1 MNLKSSGFDMN
12 FRFSGFLVFLL
23 FLCFS
28 STVSAEGPGFLV
40 VLDVPGGGTEDLV
53 SGLKELD
60 VRVEGQKWFLEE
72 VQARGIT
79 PRRVLRRPKDMR
91 WVMRGAEINYVIF
104 LEKGESG
111 FAANFVGESG
121 ESEEKVELEGETLD
135 ANGVRK
141 IVALAR
147 KKLGKDKPT
156 VVAPVGVE
164 EPEPEPEVKPR
175 RPDPPAASNWLDI
188 GIGLRLLKRDLV
200 IGGKNGGVLT
210 YPSQLYPGGQLL
222 IEGYPGGAPD
232 AIGFYL
238 RGIVGLGSV
247 ATGGVSSGVLHID
260 AEGGPS
266 YRVKTRI
273 GMETSSRYLET
284 TIRGGARFTSF
295 STDALVLPATS
306 IVAVTFGGTARVPAL
321 NDAFAV
327 RGTVDFTP
335 FGLWLEGQDKFGE
348 SSITYGFSASLGGIY
363 ALTSTIDMAFDYWM
377 RMDRTTFSGRGT
389 LGFEGADGLEL
400 VQGLHA
406 GVILKL

>member
-1 MNLKSSGFDMN
+1 MK
-12 FRFSGFLVFLL
+12 FRFLVLL
-23 FLCFS
+23 VGLVLACLPFS
-28 STVSAEGPGFLV
+28 ASAQEGPGFLV
-40 VLDVPGGGTEDLV
+40 VLDVPGGGTEELMA
-53 SGLKELD
+53 GLKELEG

-72 VQARGIT
+72 VQARGMT
-79 PRRVLRRPKDMR
+79 PRRILRRPKDMR
-91 WVMRGAEINYVIF
+91 WVMRGAEITYVIF
-104 LEKGESG
+104 LEKGDSG

-121 ESEEKVELEGETLD
+121 ESEEKVELEGEALD
-135 ANGVRK
+135 ASGVEK

-147 KKLGKDKPT
+147 EKLAKSKATD
-156 VVAPVGVE
+156 VAAVE
-164 EPEPEPEVKPR
+164 DEPLPEPEVKPR
-175 RPDPPAASNWLDI
+175 APAPPITSSSWLDI
-188 GIGLRLLKRDLV
+188 GVGLRLLKRDLV

-210 YPSQLYPGGQLL
+210 YPSQLYPGAQILV
-222 IEGYPGGAPD
+222 EGYPGGASD

-247 ATGGVSSGVLHID
+247 ATAGVSSGVLHID

-273 GMETSSRYLET
+273 GAETSSKAIET
-284 TIRGGARFTSF
+284 TLRGGARFTSF

-306 IVAVTFGGTARVPAL
+306 MVALTLGATTRVPAL
-321 NDAFAV
+321 DDAFAV

-335 FGLWLEGQDKFGE
+335 FGLWLEGRDKFGE

-363 ALTSTIDMAFDYWM
+363 AITSSIDLAFDYWM
-377 RMDRTTFSGRGT
+377 RLDRTTFSGVGT
-389 LGFEGADGLEL
+389 LGFDGADGLEL